1 MDLATGAM
9 GSLLVK
15 LDDLLTQ
22 EYKLQTGV
30 KEDIEYMKRELTSM
44 YSALRKVGDV
54 PRDQLDQQVKSWV
67 DEVRV
72 LSYMMEDIIEKFLVC
87 VEGAEPAVKP
97 CKLKQLMEKLGDLFA
112 KSKTRYEISDD
123 IKGIEVRVQEAADR
137 HDKYKVNDVFANP
150 AGPMIADP
158 RLLTVY
164 TDKKDLVG
172 IDIPLKELANMLS
185 DGHDDVHKQLK
196 IISIFGFGGL
206 GKTTLAKALQ
216 DKCQSYFDC
225 SAFVPVGRKPS
236 VKNLLND
243 ILLAI
248 DKNTYPEWDERQLID
263 ELQGL
268 LKNKRYFIVIDD
280 IWDTET
286 WDIVRCALVDNNCAS
301 RILTTTR
308 ILDVATKSS
317 EVYRLEPLSRGL
329 SEDLFH
335 SRLFGVNSKC
345 TSDLPAEIYGKILH
359 RCGGVPLA
367 IITTASL
374 LVNKPVEFWSK
385 IYNSIGF
392 GHGDNKDVEN
402 TRIILLFSYHD
413 LPCHLKTC
421 LLHMSIYPEDHLIEK
436 DSLIWLWVGEGF
448 IQQEPGVG
456 LYEIG
461 ERYLNE
467 LINKS
472 MLLPVETMENG
483 IITSGCRVHDMVL
496 DMICV
501 LAKEENFV
509 TILGSNEQYTSSFS
523 NARRLAIGARKDCLG
538 SVHMLQVR
546 SLNVMCCSE
555 EMPSLSYFQV
565 LRVLNLLGTA
575 DFVFKNNNV
584 LEHLEKFVHLRYLGI
599 GGNGISEVPEEIG
612 YLKFLQVLDFGSN
625 HRICGLPKSIG
636 LLSQLKCLNA
646 PHVKVGTDGIGGLK
660 ALEDLSVGIIIEP
673 TEVLIFV
680 TELGKLTE
688 LRKLSIR
695 GLVIN
700 SVSSIQAWTRSL
712 VKLQKIQVIDVQY
725 AHTWIFN
732 DVILEDYVPPQQ
744 LCVFNLSY
752 NHHGPYESI
761 KSSSLPNLS
770 HLSVHVDSPDVDFFA
785 RFPGLVYLEL
795 DIHRP
800 SQGHFLMGGAG
811 VGLFPKLRVYKTSA
825 TPGSFLPGAM
835 PSLEYLE
842 FSVDV
847 WTSRDGDLHFDCGSL
862 VNLPMLQKVNIFMCS
877 GNLIKEEDWC
887 KAEETVRHAIDIHP
901 SHPALNIEDW
911 RGEIALLDLRE
922 LCCSN
927 LHQGLTKIQAYLLK
941 NNVNRSS
948 CSIDQDQTDHTSPA
962 RLPPPIVR
970 PQRQPVVS
978 ALPRHN
984 RSPYLP
990 ILELEL
996 LRVELGSV
1004 SSRRATS

>member
-15 LDDLLTQ
+15 LGDLLTQ

-54 PRDQLDQQVKSWV
+54 PRDQLDQQVKIWV
-67 DEVRV
+67 DEVRD

-87 VEGAEPAVKP
+87 VEGAELAVKP
-97 CKLKQLMEKLGDLFA
+97 CKLKQLMKKLGDLFA
-112 KSKTRYEISDD
+112 KSKTRYEISED
-123 IKGIEVRVQEAADR
+123 IKGIKVRVQEAADR
-137 HDKYKVNDVFANP
+137 RDKYKVSDVLANP

-158 RLLTVY
+158 HLLTLY
-164 TDKKDLVG
+164 KDKKDLVG
-172 IDIPLKELANMLS
+172 TDIPLKELANMLS

-196 IISIFGFGGL
+196 IVSIFGIGGL
-206 GKTTLAKALQ
+206 GKTTLAKAFH

-225 SAFVPVGRKPS
+225 SAFVMVGRKPS
-236 VKNLLND
+236 VKNQSKRNLLND
-243 ILLAI
+243 IILAI
-248 DKNTYPEWDERQLID
+248 DKNTYPELDERQLID
-263 ELQGL
+263 ELRGL

-280 IWDTET
+280 IWATET

-301 RILTTTR
+301 RIITTTC

-317 EVYRLEPLSRGL
+317 EVYMLEPLSRGL

-345 TSDLPAEIYGKILH
+345 TSDMPAEIYGKILH
-359 RCGGVPLA
+359 RCGGVPLLA
-367 IITTASL
+367 IITIASL
-374 LVNKPVEFWSK
+374 LVNKPVDFWSK

-402 TRIILLFSYHD
+402 TRRILLFSYYD

-472 MLLPVETMENG
+472 MLLPVETIENG

-501 LAKEENFV
+501 LAKKENFV
-509 TILGSNEQYTSSFS
+509 TILDSNEQYTSSHS
-523 NARRLAIGARKDCLG
+523 NARRLAIGERKDRLG
-538 SVHMLQVR
+538 SVPMLQVR

-565 LRVLNLLGTA
+565 LRVLNLLGPA
-575 DFVFKNNNV
+575 DFVFNNNNV
-584 LEHLEKFVHLRYLGI
+584 LEHLEKLVHLRYLGI
-599 GGNGISEVPEEIG
+599 GGNGISDVPEEIG

-625 HRICGLPKSIG
+625 HEICGLPKSIG

-646 PHVKVGTDGIGGLK
+646 PHIKVGTAGIGSLK
-660 ALEDLSVGIIIEP
+660 ALEDLYVGIIIEP
-673 TEVLIFV
+673 TEVLNFV

-700 SVSSIQAWTRSL
+700 SVSSIQAWNGSL

-725 AHTWIFN
+725 AHSWIFN
-732 DVILEDYVPPQQ
+732 DVTLEDSVPPQQ
-744 LCVFNLSY
+744 LRVFNLSY
-752 NHHGPYESI
+752 NNPGPYASI

-785 RFPGLVYLEL
+785 RFPGFVYLEL

-800 SQGHFLMGGAG
+800 TQGHFLMGGAG

-877 GNLIKEEDWC
+877 GDLIKEEDWC

-901 SHPALNIEDW
+901 SHPTLNIEDW

-927 LHQGLTKIQAYLLK
+927 LHQGMQAHYVYICLPNMYTLQL
-941 NNVNRSS
+941 
-948 CSIDQDQTDHTSPA
+948 SI
-962 RLPPPIVR
+962 
-970 PQRQPVVS
+970 
-978 ALPRHN
+978 
-984 RSPYLP
+984 
-990 ILELEL
+990 
-996 LRVELGSV
+996 
-1004 SSRRATS
+1004 